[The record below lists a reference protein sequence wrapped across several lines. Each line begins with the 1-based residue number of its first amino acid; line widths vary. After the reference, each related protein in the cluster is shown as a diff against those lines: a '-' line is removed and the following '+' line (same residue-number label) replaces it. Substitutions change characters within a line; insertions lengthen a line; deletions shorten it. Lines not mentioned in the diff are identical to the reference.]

1 MKVLI
6 TGATGLIGNE
16 LIELLLK
23 NNFEINY
30 LSTSKSKLSKLPG
43 CHGFFWNPK
52 EGVID
57 VECIIN
63 VDVIVHLA
71 GATIAKRWTESYK
84 KEILESRIQ
93 TTNLLFN
100 LLKENKNQVKQ
111 IVSASGTAIY
121 SNSNNCIYNEENT
134 INDTSFLGNVVLEW
148 ENAVQQFKSINVKP
162 CILRTGVVF
171 SNNGGAFLEMKKP
184 IATGFGAVIGTGL
197 QNQSWIHIT
206 DLIQIYFFAIQ
217 QSLEGVYNA
226 VAPNGASNKSITNSI
241 AKGLN
246 KHIFMPNIPKFVMNL
261 MLGEMHQLLFEDKKI
276 SSQKIQNAGY
286 VFKFESVQEAI
297 ADLLSH

>member
-6 TGATGLIGNE
+6 TGATGLIGNA

-52 EGVID
+52 EGIID
-57 VECIIN
+57 VKCIEN

-93 TTNLLFN
+93 PTNLLFK

-121 SNSNNCIYNEENT
+121 PNSNNCIYNEENT
-134 INDTSFLGNVVLEW
+134 INDTSFLGNVVFEW

-171 SNNGGAFLEMKKP
+171 SNNGGAFLEIKKP

-197 QNQSWIHIT
+197 QNQSWIHIN
-206 DLIQIYFFAIQ
+206 DLIQIYLFSIQ
-217 QSLEGVYNA
+217 HSLHGVYNV
-226 VAPNGASNKSITNSI
+226 VAPNTATNKIITYSI
-241 AKGLN
+241 AKVLN
-246 KHIFMPNIPKFVMNL
+246 KHIFMPNIPKFAMNL
-261 MLGEMHQLLFEDKKI
+261 LLGEMHQLLFEDKKI
-276 SSQKIQNAGY
+276 SSKKIQDEGY
-286 VFKFESVQEAI
+286 IFKFENAPDAI
-297 ADLLSH
+297 ADLLSN